1 MTLAL
6 APARPNDA
14 GTTLPSADAS
24 PGIELPDTTKPAIA
38 TGRLQGALSFFAH
51 RKWVIGLLVA
61 AVAVI
66 AYLAFRHFQGTVVT
80 VDAVQ
85 RADLVETVVASGHV
99 ESPFRVVIASQ
110 VTGTVASVVVHEGE
124 TVRAGQPLILLSAG
138 ELQSSAS
145 EARATV
151 AQAEAQVRQ
160 ISEVSLPQAM
170 EAQRSAASSLL
181 ATQQIYDRASVL
193 MTKGFVT
200 RAYFDEVKKNRNVAR
215 TQVATAAAQVQSAR
229 AGGSNFASAQAGLAQ
244 ARAGSS
250 AAASRLGYTTITAPR
265 AGVLISRSVERGTV
279 VTPGTPLM
287 VLAPGTASQ
296 IVLQIDER
304 NLGKVAVGQSAIVS
318 ADAYPNQRF
327 AAVIT
332 FINPG
337 VDIARASATVKLT
350 VANPPAYLR
359 QDMTVSVDVQT
370 ARRNAVLSLPG
381 SSVRDALSSTPWVMT
396 VENGKA
402 VRRNVRLGLQGN
414 NRIELVGGVAQG
426 TIVIPVASPVLAGA
440 RVSTSAK

>member
-1 MTLAL
+1 MS
-6 APARPNDA
+6 RPQ
-14 GTTLPSADAS
+14 
-24 PGIELPDTTKPAIA
+24 K
-38 TGRLQGALSFFAH
+38 ALSFVQQH
-51 RKWVIGLLVA
+51 KWIIALTVA
-61 AVAVI
+61 TVLAI
-66 AYLAFRHFQGTVVT
+66 AYLTIRHFQGAVVA
-80 VDAVQ
+80 VDLVQ

-99 ESPFRVVIASQ
+99 ESPFRVDIASQ
-110 VTGTVASVVVHEGE
+110 VTGTVASVVVREGE
-124 TVRAGQPLILLSAG
+124 TVRAGQPLILLSAD

-145 EARATV
+145 EARAAV
-151 AQAEAQVRQ
+151 AQALAQVRQ
-160 ISEVSLPQAM
+160 VDEVALPQAL
-170 EAQRSAASSLL
+170 EAQRSSASTLL
-181 ATQQIYDRASVL
+181 GAQQIYDRAAVL
-193 MTKGFVT
+193 MGKGFVT
-200 RAYFDEVKKNRNVAR
+200 RAYFDDVKKNRDVAR

-229 AGGSNFASAQAGLAQ
+229 TGGSSFALAQAGLVL

-250 AAASRLGYTTITAPR
+250 AAESRLGYTTITAPR

-287 VLAPGTASQ
+287 VLAPGSVTQ

-327 AAVIT
+327 TAVVT

-350 VANPPAYLR
+350 VPKPPTYLR
-359 QDMTVSVDVQT
+359 QDMTVSVDIET

-381 SSVRDALSSTPWVMT
+381 SSVHDALSSAPWVMT
-396 VENGKA
+396 VENGLA

-414 NRIELVGGVAQG
+414 NRIEIAAGVGQGVQ
-426 TIVIPVASPVLAGA
+426 VVPVASPIVVGT
-440 RVSTSAK
+440 RVSPSAK